1 MAYEIDGREFTEEDE
16 ENGLEYD
23 HFAIYKNV
31 VVTGGMVEGGVYDTK
46 EEAIEAGRRIV
57 QDLYGSTAEYH
68 ADDAGGRVSRS
79 VATMTKDEL
88 EESLTDRD
96 DVAFATL
103 AYREVMFS

>member
-1 MAYEIDGREFTEEDE
+1 MAYEIDGVEFTPEHEEK
-16 ENGLEYD
+16 GLEYD

-31 VVTGGMVEGGVYDTK
+31 VVMGGMVEGGVYDTK
-46 EEAIEAGRRIV
+46 EEAIEAGRLIA

-68 ADDAGGRVSRS
+68 ADDAGGRVSKA

-96 DVAFATL
+96 DVAFATV
-103 AYREVMFS
+103 AEREVLFS

>member
-1 MAYEIDGREFTEEDE
+1 MAYEINGVEFTPEHEEE
-16 ENGLEYD
+16 GLEYD

-31 VVTGGMVEGGVYDTK
+31 VVIGGEVIGGVYDTK
-46 EEAIEAGRRIV
+46 EEAIEAGRLIT
-57 QDLYGSTAEYH
+57 QDLYGSTAEYI
-68 ADDAGGRVSRS
+68 ADDEGGRVSKA

-96 DVAFATL
+96 DVAFAML